1 MKLSD
6 FQGSPAQSGSGRRKG
21 DEQNHHR
28 RNRENVQDRVP
39 KSQVEPAQVVQQAKA
54 SASDK
59 IGATPPGHF
68 TPPAFVEADEFLAQ
82 CGQRL
87 EDALDV
93 RKWHDALDLIA
104 ADDRLERDLAEGV
117 EQEDDLYKQ
126 IRRNLFPLI
135 EKQENRPK
143 DAGVYQVKAAQ
154 LRRAQ
159 ATSLLNG
166 GVEACDGTSVV
177 HDTLPLT
184 VTQIGVCMMSY
195 RGAAGVFG
203 QRLYR
208 RDLRLRG
215 DDPLQEAF
223 DLLSRRATRA
233 SANQPSR
240 RDVLSELIR
249 RGAMAYAERAFLAE
263 MSNAPWRM
271 GHGHPAPYE
280 LLTGSGS
287 TDLLHMGLAVMRKL
301 VEHKR
306 FIFVPS
312 DVSDRVVLS
321 LGQALRPLE
330 FMILE
335 RDDRRMRPIIEDGHL
350 RGRHLEAA
358 MSFFHEVAPKI
369 VVGMYRTYRQ
379 APPRVFYAHEDYAQ
393 QAALIAMADSVLQ
406 PQRSFPTL
414 IDLADSVA
422 GRLFGAE
429 AFGATMQNAYS
440 RRGHP
445 LRFLGERETRE

>member
-1 MKLSD
+1 MKRSELD
-6 FQGSPAQSGSGRRKG
+6 GSPSSYSDRTHGGEGPNR
-21 DEQNHHR
+21 R
-28 RNRENVQDRVP
+28 RNGNHDQDCAP
-39 KSQVEPAQVVQQAKA
+39 KRPAAPTQHAQQDMAPP
-54 SASDK
+54 SDE
-59 IGATPPGHF
+59 IAGAAPPGGF
-68 TPPAFVEADEFLAQ
+68 IPPTIVESDEFLAQ
-82 CGQRL
+82 CGQRI

-93 RKWHDALDLIA
+93 RQWHDALDLMA
-104 ADDRLERDLAEGV
+104 ADDRLERDLAEGL
-117 EQEDDLYKQ
+117 EQEDDLYKH
-126 IRRNLFPLI
+126 IRRSLFPLI
-135 EKQENRPK
+135 DKQENRPK
-143 DAGVYQVKAAQ
+143 DAGVYQAKAAQ

-184 VTQIGVCMMSY
+184 VTQIGVCMISY
-195 RGAAGVFG
+195 RGTAGAFG

-215 DDPLQEAF
+215 SDPLQEAF

-233 SANQPSR
+233 SASQPSR

-301 VEHKR
+301 VDHKR

-312 DVSDRVVLS
+312 DVSDRVMLS

-358 MSFFHEVAPKI
+358 MSFFHDVAPKI

-422 GRLFGAE
+422 GRLFGSE

>member
-1 MKLSD
+1 MKRSD
-6 FQGSPAQSGSGRRKG
+6 IQGSPTPNGSGRRRG
-21 DEQNHHR
+21 EEQNHP
-28 RNRENVQDRVP
+28 RNGESIQDRTA
-39 KSQVEPAQVVQQAKA
+39 KSLTEPAHAVQQDKA
-54 SASDK
+54 SGSDET
-59 IGATPPGHF
+59 GAMPPGHF
-68 TPPAFVEADEFLAQ
+68 NPPAFVEADEFLAQ

-93 RKWHDALDLIA
+93 RKWHDALDLMA

-143 DAGVYQVKAAQ
+143 DAGVYQAKAAQ

-233 SANQPSR
+233 SASQPSR

-312 DVSDRVVLS
+312 DVSDRVLLS

-350 RGRHLEAA
+350 RGGHLEAA
-358 MSFFHEVAPKI
+358 MSFFHDVAPKI

-445 LRFLGERETRE
+445 LRFLAERETRE